1 MGEGELCP
9 FLCNITIIIIISK
22 RTHEKTLVF
31 SHALRTWEDYF
42 IVDKAE
48 RLILYLNHR
57 NKAERLKKSN

>member
-31 SHALRTWEDYF
+31 SHALFAVNQKNYGIIMEESTEDDTQESTQDSTE
-42 IVDKAE
+42 VSA
-48 RLILYLNHR
+48 
-57 NKAERLKKSN
+57 

>member
-31 SHALRTWEDYF
+31 SHAPLKRKED
-42 IVDKAE
+42 K
-48 RLILYLNHR
+48 RW
-57 NKAERLKKSN
+57 